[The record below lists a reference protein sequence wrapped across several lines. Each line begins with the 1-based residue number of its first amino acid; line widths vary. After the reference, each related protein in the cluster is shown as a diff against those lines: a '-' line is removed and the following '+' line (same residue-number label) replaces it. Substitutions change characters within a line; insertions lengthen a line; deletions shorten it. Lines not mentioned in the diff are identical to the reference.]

1 MGCVVNG
8 PGEALHADVAVCGG
22 GNGKCLVYED
32 GKLMGKI
39 SANDVVSVLESRVRA
54 RVNAENQK

>member
-1 MGCVVNG
+1 MPMLQC
-8 PGEALHADVAVCGG
+8 AAAD
-22 GNGKCLVYED
+22 NGKCLVYED